1 MALGKKTK
9 RVVDAEGVAHV
20 NATFNNTLI
29 TITDAHGNAVSWG
42 TAGKAGFKG
51 SKKST
56 PFAATVA
63 GEQCAREAMSAGVR
77 RVHVRVQG
85 PGSGRESAI
94 QALAA
99 AGLQV
104 KSIKDVTPIPH
115 NGCRP
120 PKRRRV
126 GSMRYTGPSCRQ
138 CRREGTKLF
147 LKGTKCFTEKC
158 PVERR
163 PYAPGQHGQNT
174 ARRRKVS
181 EYAKQL
187 REKQKI
193 KRIYGLSERQFRNT
207 FERVSTLPGVTGH
220 NLLAALESRLD
231 NIVYRMGFA
240 ASRKAARQLIRHR
253 HVEVNGKSVDVPSFV
268 VEPGQEVRVR
278 QKSREL
284 VIVQAALEVAARG
297 ASPAWIA
304 VDKDTFS
311 GRMLER
317 PQRQSIPIAAQE
329 QLVVELY
336 SK

>member
-1 MALGKKTK
+1 
-9 RVVDAEGVAHV
+9 
-20 NATFNNTLI
+20 
-29 TITDAHGNAVSWG
+29 
-42 TAGKAGFKG
+42 
-51 SKKST
+51 
-56 PFAATVA
+56 
-63 GEQCAREAMSAGVR
+63 
-77 RVHVRVQG
+77 
-85 PGSGRESAI
+85 
-94 QALAA
+94 
-99 AGLQV
+99 
-104 KSIKDVTPIPH
+104 
-115 NGCRP
+115 
-120 PKRRRV
+120 
-126 GSMRYTGPSCRQ
+126 MRYTGPSCRQ

-163 PYAPGQHGQNT
+163 PYAPGQHGQTT

-193 KRIYGLSERQFRNT
+193 KRIYGLSEKQFRNT
-207 FERVSTLPGVTGH
+207 FERVSSQPGVTGH

-231 NIVYRMGFA
+231 NMVYRMGFA

-253 HVEVNGKSVDVPSFV
+253 HVEVEGKNVDIPSFV
-268 VEPGQEVRVR
+268 VHPGQEIRMR
-278 QKSREL
+278 AASREM
-284 VIVQAALEVAARG
+284 VAVKEALEIAARG
-297 ASPAWIA
+297 AAPTWLA

>member
-1 MALGKKTK
+1 
-9 RVVDAEGVAHV
+9 
-20 NATFNNTLI
+20 
-29 TITDAHGNAVSWG
+29 
-42 TAGKAGFKG
+42 
-51 SKKST
+51 
-56 PFAATVA
+56 
-63 GEQCAREAMSAGVR
+63 
-77 RVHVRVQG
+77 
-85 PGSGRESAI
+85 
-94 QALAA
+94 
-99 AGLQV
+99 
-104 KSIKDVTPIPH
+104 
-115 NGCRP
+115 
-120 PKRRRV
+120 
-126 GSMRYTGPSCRQ
+126 MRYTGPSCRQ

-163 PYAPGQHGQNT
+163 PYAPGQHGQTT

-193 KRIYGLSERQFRNT
+193 KRIYGLSEKQFRNT
-207 FERVSTLPGVTGH
+207 FERVSSLPGVTGH

-231 NIVYRMGFA
+231 NMVYRMGFA

-253 HVEVNGKSVDVPSFV
+253 HVEVNAKSVDIPSFNV
-268 VEPGQEVRVR
+268 QPGQEIRLR
-278 QKSREL
+278 AKSREL
-284 VIVQAALEVAARG
+284 VIVASALEVASRG
-297 ASPAWIA
+297 ATPTWLA

>member
-1 MALGKKTK
+1 
-9 RVVDAEGVAHV
+9 
-20 NATFNNTLI
+20 
-29 TITDAHGNAVSWG
+29 
-42 TAGKAGFKG
+42 
-51 SKKST
+51 
-56 PFAATVA
+56 
-63 GEQCAREAMSAGVR
+63 
-77 RVHVRVQG
+77 
-85 PGSGRESAI
+85 
-94 QALAA
+94 
-99 AGLQV
+99 
-104 KSIKDVTPIPH
+104 
-115 NGCRP
+115 
-120 PKRRRV
+120 
-126 GSMRYTGPSCRQ
+126 MRYTGPSCRQ

-193 KRIYGLSERQFRNT
+193 KRIYGLSEKQFRNT

-231 NIVYRMGFA
+231 NMVYRMGFA

-253 HVEVNGKSVDVPSFV
+253 HVEVNGKGVDIPSFV
-268 VEPGQEVRVR
+268 VEPGQEIRMR

-284 VIVQAALEVAARG
+284 VIVAAALEVASRG
-297 ASPAWIA
+297 AAPAWLA

-317 PQRQSIPIAAQE
+317 PQRAAIPIAAQE

>member
-1 MALGKKTK
+1 
-9 RVVDAEGVAHV
+9 
-20 NATFNNTLI
+20 
-29 TITDAHGNAVSWG
+29 
-42 TAGKAGFKG
+42 
-51 SKKST
+51 
-56 PFAATVA
+56 
-63 GEQCAREAMSAGVR
+63 
-77 RVHVRVQG
+77 
-85 PGSGRESAI
+85 
-94 QALAA
+94 
-99 AGLQV
+99 
-104 KSIKDVTPIPH
+104 
-115 NGCRP
+115 
-120 PKRRRV
+120 
-126 GSMRYTGPSCRQ
+126 MRYTGPSCRQ

-163 PYAPGQHGQNT
+163 PYAPGQHGQST
-174 ARRRKVS
+174 ARRKKMS

-207 FERVSTLPGVTGH
+207 FERVSSLPGVTGH

-253 HVEVNGKSVDVPSFV
+253 HVEVNGKSVDIPSFV
-268 VEPGQEVRVR
+268 VEPGQEIRVR
-278 QKSREL
+278 QKSRDLAL
-284 VIVQAALEVAARG
+284 VKEALEVAARG

-304 VDKDTFS
+304 VDKDTCS